1 LRWRVLRLVVPLCLI
16 LLARASVAEAHL
28 DKASKSAGQNT
39 IDLHGHPFHGKKQ
52 IEVSVG
58 LYISNLA
65 VVEETREQF
74 EVEGYFTVE
83 WDDPR
88 LALPEESRV
97 AGHLRKLNP
106 DDLWTPPL
114 ETANMISH
122 RGNSFELTVDDS
134 GHLRYVER
142 TDTVVSA
149 DYSLRKFPFDTQT
162 VEFQIEPFMPASQ
175 EFTFASHPAIQP
187 AQLATI
193 RRPMQD
199 WRHGKSKA

>member
-1 LRWRVLRLVVPLCLI
+1 LVVPLCLI

-39 IDLHGHPFHGKKQ
+39 IDLHEHPFQGKKQ

-88 LALPEESRV
+88 LALPEKSRV

-122 RGNSFELTVDDS
+122 RRNSFELTVDDPVIS
-134 GHLRYVER
+134 VMSSAPTLLFPPTTRCANFPSTRRLLNFRSNLSCRPLRN
-142 TDTVVSA
+142 
-149 DYSLRKFPFDTQT
+149 SLS
-162 VEFQIEPFMPASQ
+162 PAVR
-175 EFTFASHPAIQP
+175 P
-187 AQLATI
+187 AQPATI
-193 RRPMQD
+193 RRPMRD
-199 WRHGKSKA
+199 WRPGRSKA

>member
-39 IDLHGHPFHGKKQ
+39 IDLHERPFQGKKQ

-74 EVEGYFTVE
+74 EVEGYFPVE

-88 LALPEESRV
+88 LALPEKSRV
-97 AGHLRKLNP
+97 PSHLRKLNP
-106 DDLWTPPL
+106 DHLWTPPL

-122 RGNSFELTVDDS
+122 RRNSFELTVDDS
-134 GHLRYVER
+134 GHLSLCRANRHCCVR
-142 TDTVVSA
+142 RLLAAQV
-149 DYSLRKFPFDTQT
+149 SLRHAD
-162 VEFQIEPFMPASQ
+162 S
-175 EFTFASHPAIQP
+175 
-187 AQLATI
+187 
-193 RRPMQD
+193 
-199 WRHGKSKA
+199 

>member
-1 LRWRVLRLVVPLCLI
+1 VPLCLI

-39 IDLHGHPFHGKKQ
+39 IDLHERHFQGKKQ

-58 LYISNLA
+58 LYISNPA

-74 EVEGYFTVE
+74 EVEGYFPVE

-88 LALPEESRV
+88 LALPEKSRV
-97 AGHLRKLNP
+97 PSHLRKLNP

-122 RGNSFELTVDDS
+122 RRNSFELTVDDS
-134 GHLRYVER
+134 GHLSLCRANRHCCVR
-142 TDTVVSA
+142 RLLAAQV
-149 DYSLRKFPFDTQT
+149 SLRHAD
-162 VEFQIEPFMPASQ
+162 S
-175 EFTFASHPAIQP
+175 
-187 AQLATI
+187 
-193 RRPMQD
+193 
-199 WRHGKSKA
+199 